1 MSEISTVGPR
11 DVGASTGFV
20 QAEAA
25 IARAKQRMSIAAAL
39 PRTIDQAPIV
49 ANQEIPGLVDP
60 TEDSAKVMRWI
71 PLVVPLLGA
80 LMALNTYVIF
90 WVVDT
95 LH

>member
-1 MSEISTVGPR
+1 MSEI
-11 DVGASTGFV
+11 A
-20 QAEAA
+20 
-25 IARAKQRMSIAAAL
+25 
-39 PRTIDQAPIV
+39 

-60 TEDSAKVMRWI
+60 AEDSAKVMRWI